1 VQVLVD
7 ETRTPLVLGAVCSRI
22 FRHFDSLAKS
32 HCKEQLHQNCSA
44 MHKFYGEGLFRC
56 HIVSCNRHRQGFD
69 TFNKRD
75 CHVAKHFRP
84 FKCPISTCD
93 YNTIGFETEAEENIH
108 HETCHFSGC
117 EIEGSWDEMDE
128 NLSFRLLCSA
138 AATGD
143 VTLVKTLSSQF
154 ARKAFDVDFENLLD
168 SAVEGGSQTVLEF
181 ILSWFQAKHV
191 GRYFLLELGVRVL
204 HRAIIGGH
212 ESIFPVLVRGLSAG
226 KERNVLEGTSTRR
239 YKHVQ
244 LKDGTA
250 RNLPAGLRA
259 LHLAVIVQSEP
270 MVVSLLDAGVIVDSR
285 VYAKKSEHPYR
296 FYTPLHLAAEYGS
309 ASIVQRLIQ
318 QGADI
323 EVSAEG
329 RRRALTLAVKNRN
342 LEAMRVLIEK
352 GADVDYAHEKGLL
365 EAMKS
370 GDEEIVRL
378 LLSNGAKIESRD
390 DEGNTALDY
399 AHEKGLLEAMK
410 SGDEEIVRLLLSNGA
425 KIESR
430 DDEGNTAL
438 HLASSEDTI
447 LSLIESGADIEA
459 RNKQGQT
466 PLLTALMEGKE
477 HKVWIFLGKGA
488 STECMDV
495 PGVMALHHAFA
506 ANFTDT
512 TILALIDGGANI
524 EARDKRAWTPLLA
537 AIAYVHRE
545 VVRQLLSKGAN
556 TEAMD
561 DEART
566 ALHFAAIFN
575 SSETIISALIDDGAN
590 IEARDKRAWTPLLAA
605 IAYGHDEIVRQLLR
619 KGANTE
625 AIDAEGRTA
634 LHLAIILECGS
645 PETIVQALLDGG
657 ANIEARNKR
666 GQTPLHA
673 AKENGQD
680 AMVKL
685 LLEAEGN
692 RLMESFGEG

>member
-1 VQVLVD
+1 
-7 ETRTPLVLGAVCSRI
+7 
-22 FRHFDSLAKS
+22 
-32 HCKEQLHQNCSA
+32 

-56 HIVSCNRHRQGFD
+56 HIVSCNRHRHGFD

-93 YNTIGFETEAEENIH
+93 YNTIGFETEAEKNIH
-108 HETCHFSGC
+108 HETRHFSGC

-128 NLSFRLLCSA
+128 NLCFRLLCSA

-143 VTLVKTLSSQF
+143 VTLVKTLSSQL

-168 SAVEGGSQTVLEF
+168 AAVEGGCQTVLEF

-191 GRYFLLELGVRVL
+191 GIYFHLELGIRVL

-226 KERNVLEGTSTRR
+226 KERNVLEGTSKRK

-250 RNLPAGLRA
+250 LDLPAGLTA

-285 VYAKKSEHPYR
+285 VYAKTSQHPYR

-323 EVSAEG
+323 EVSGEG

-365 EAMKS
+365 EAM
-370 GDEEIVRL
+370 R
-378 LLSNGAKIESRD
+378 
-390 DEGNTALDY
+390 
-399 AHEKGLLEAMK
+399 

-466 PLLTALMEGKE
+466 PLLTTLMEGKE
-477 HKVWIFLGKGA
+477 HKVWLFLGKGA
-488 STECMDV
+488 NIECMDV

-524 EARDKRAWTPLLA
+524 EARDKRARTPLLA
-537 AIAYVHRE
+537 AIEYGQDEIVRMLLSKGANTEAMDDEGRTALHFAAMFNSSETIISASIDGGANIEARDKGARTPLLYAIAYGQDE
-545 VVRQLLSKGAN
+545 IVRLLISKGANTEAMYDEARTALHFAAASNSSETIISALIDGGANIEARDKGARTPLLYAIGYEQDEIVRLLLSKGAN

-566 ALHFAAIFN
+566 ALHFA
-575 SSETIISALIDDGAN
+575 
-590 IEARDKRAWTPLLAA
+590 
-605 IAYGHDEIVRQLLR
+605 
-619 KGANTE
+619 
-625 AIDAEGRTA
+625 
-634 LHLAIILECGS
+634 LECS
-645 PETIVQALLDGG
+645 PRETIVQALLDGG
-657 ANIEARNKR
+657 ANIEARNKQ

-692 RLMESFGEG
+692 RLMEPFGEG